1 MAVAI
6 APVLLNLSLGGVLA
20 YLYAQSKE
28 GANGTSQMAASGVR
42 LELIR
47 ALREEYAAFAEAD
60 KARIAKALNDEMS
73 DWKNDLPKPE
83 DPTIGS
89 RAIGALG
96 TVIASP
102 FTILGKTAN
111 LSAKLARG
119 AYESASAWADRMRAA
134 SAAAR
139 EEAARGAAAAA
150 AQREEAAKA
159 AASADR
165 AAAEAANER
174 AAAAEATA
182 RAEAAEAEAAAKIAA
197 EAAEAAEA
205 ERLDMEIA
213 DAAEAR
219 RASEAAAAAL
229 AAAEAERQQREIADA
244 AEARRVS
251 EAARVEAERMAAEAA
266 AAAVVA
272 APAPAPAF
280 SAAAPLPP
288 LPAFSAAAPLPPP
301 PPPPAPPL
309 LPPPPAFRAASPP
322 PGASPPAAAPFVGL
336 ENPVAQAPPAG
347 AFSEMEAGLAPR
359 QLDIRA
365 RLGLD
370 QGIQDKAAK
379 IERIKAKIAELRTG
393 LPTSTTKLQDNKDII
408 SLKSLLETPE
418 FRFGGKRRR
427 TPKGR
432 KGGKGGKR
440 RRLRNSTFRR
450 HRKH

>member
-219 RASEAAAAAL
+219 R
-229 AAAEAERQQREIADA
+229 
-244 AEARRVS
+244 VS

>member
-139 EEAARGAAAAA
+139 EEAA
-150 AQREEAAKA
+150 KA

-272 APAPAPAF
+272 APAPA
-280 SAAAPLPP
+280 
-288 LPAFSAAAPLPPP
+288 PAFSAAAPLPPP

>member
-288 LPAFSAAAPLPPP
+288 P